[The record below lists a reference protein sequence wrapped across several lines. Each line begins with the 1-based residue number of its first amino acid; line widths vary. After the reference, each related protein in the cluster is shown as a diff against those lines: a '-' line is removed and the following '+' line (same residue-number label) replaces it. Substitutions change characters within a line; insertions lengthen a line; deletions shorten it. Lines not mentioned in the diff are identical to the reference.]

1 MSDTRIAV
9 LVGSLRAESTNRKLA
24 EKLAAGAPEGVT
36 LEIVEGLGELP
47 FFNEDLE
54 ADPGEAVTQLRKT
67 ITEADRV
74 LIVTP
79 EYNATIP
86 GVLKNAIDWLSRP
99 YAAGAI
105 KGKVVSV
112 VGVTPTPYGGKW
124 AHADAARSV
133 GIAGAIVVE
142 DAIVSQPAHEIDV
155 FADAEVQA
163 RFAAAVE
170 KLAGF
175 APAAV

>member
-24 EKLAAGAPEGVT
+24 EKLASEAPEGIS
-36 LEIVEGLGELP
+36 LEIVEGLGQLP

-54 ADPGEAVTQLRKT
+54 AEPGEEVTQIRKT

-105 KGKVVSV
+105 KGKSV
-112 VGVTPTPYGGKW
+112 AVIGITPTPYGGKW

-133 GIAGAIVVE
+133 SIAGATVVE

-170 KLAGF
+170 KLAAF
-175 APAAV
+175 EA